1 MSNPHNAADLPLRF
15 ERRGHV
21 ALITLNRPH
30 RHNAMSP
37 EVVCRLDEAFACIRA
52 DPALRI
58 AVITG
63 AGDASFCSGG
73 DLATTLPLLSGA
85 RAPEDEWDRRLLA
98 DPDMLWRTTLKTGDM
113 DKPVIAAVNGICLAG
128 GMELML
134 GTDIR
139 VAASHAVF
147 GLPEAKRGLIP
158 FSGTLVRLPRQIP
171 HALAMEL
178 LMLGDSIDADT
189 ALRCG
194 LVNRVVA
201 QEDVLPV
208 ALELAE
214 RIAANGPLA
223 VREIKKTVTATSGLP
238 LRQAYEIENASM
250 DVVMRSADAREGPAA
265 FVEKRKPV
273 FQGV

>member
-1 MSNPHNAADLPLRF
+1 MNHSTPDHDRPLLF

-30 RHNAMSP
+30 RHNAMNP
-37 EVVCRLDEAFACIRA
+37 EVVCRLDEAFAMIRN
-52 DPALRI
+52 DPHLRI

-63 AGDASFCSGG
+63 AGDRSFCSGG

-85 RAPEDEWDRRLLA
+85 RLPEDDWDRRLLA
-98 DPDMLWRTTLKTGDM
+98 DPAMIWRTTFKGLDFH
-113 DKPVIAAVNGICLAG
+113 KPVIAAINGTCLAG

-139 VAASHAVF
+139 IAARHAVF

-158 FSGTLVRLPRQIP
+158 FSGALARLARQIP
-171 HALAMEL
+171 QALAMEI
-178 LMLGDSIDADT
+178 LMVGDPIDADT

-201 QEDVLPV
+201 GEDVLPV
-208 ALELAE
+208 ALDLAE

-223 VREIKKTVTATSGLP
+223 VREIKKTVMASSGLP
-238 LRQAYEIENASM
+238 LDEAYVLENASM
-250 DVVMRSADAREGPAA
+250 DVVMQSADAREGPAA
-265 FVEKRKPV
+265 FVEKRQPIYR
-273 FQGV
+273 GV